1 MPLRKLS
8 LDRKSSKVK
17 SRGRSILQYARSTP
31 YYNRAMDKTITIRI
45 DSQKDKALARHA
57 KQYGKSKSGLIREL
71 IDRALA
77 PDSLERRVGH
87 LAGSIELPVPK
98 SPLQRRLK
106 ERNWRD

>member
-1 MPLRKLS
+1 
-8 LDRKSSKVK
+8 
-17 SRGRSILQYARSTP
+17 
-31 YYNRAMDKTITIRI
+31 MDKTITIRI